1 MIRIG
6 GVFFVG
12 GGGEGG
18 GTEDVDAITLFENRL
33 ADLGVDVVGTHNR
46 DLVLFLY
53 FGEMGIIMKENKL
66 KIHVDFEEVLE
77 NDRETGENFY
87 EFLRFQ
93 LDESKETIQTIL
105 QHSGNFEGF
114 KDHLSNMIDT
124 EEQ

>member
-1 MIRIG
+1 M
-6 GVFFVG
+6 
-12 GGGEGG
+12 
-18 GTEDVDAITLFENRL
+18 DAITLFENRL

-66 KIHVDFEEVLE
+66 NIHVDFEEVLE

-114 KDHLSNMIDT
+114 KDPK
-124 EEQ
+124 